1 MLPSPAEDAILSAA
15 AKASQRRRL
24 NVVTSELDK
33 ADYAVIGEK
42 QFKNPKLFPPPST
55 KGLDQPRTI
64 TFGKAAPDD
73 QVERSVKIL
82 GNSVTACY
90 TSDTLAVI
98 AVINDMWQEQGSNP
112 EGQVIGSYSEVARRL
127 GKNDENATRNRS
139 FVKRELD
146 RLRRCILVFSQ
157 FHTSADI
164 KNNHEI
170 TYFSDYFYHEDR
182 KNPSNNYF
190 KAELNKFVIVNLRT
204 GYISSLPLAALLEL
218 KNDNSK
224 PVLLRIDSVLATQE
238 KLELGSTTI
247 YDLLSVDGD
256 SDWFRK
262 PSTRKK
268 VLSAIQE
275 DLDGKVL
282 SSGWTVSV
290 TLEASATTD
299 YKLIFQRGARIT
311 QPRAQTPVRKIVNTD
326 PMLIQ
331 QMVNNMAEVT
341 GDRHGEKLFTL
352 YARSYPEETIHRA
365 ISEFKA
371 DKPSDVRSPGAYFST
386 VLMRITKEQ
395 GYEWIKP

>member
-1 MLPSPAEDAILSAA
+1 
-15 AKASQRRRL
+15 
-24 NVVTSELDK
+24 
-33 ADYAVIGEK
+33 
-42 QFKNPKLFPPPST
+42 
-55 KGLDQPRTI
+55 
-64 TFGKAAPDD
+64 
-73 QVERSVKIL
+73 
-82 GNSVTACY
+82 
-90 TSDTLAVI
+90 
-98 AVINDMWQEQGSNP
+98 
-112 EGQVIGSYSEVARRL
+112 
-127 GKNDENATRNRS
+127 
-139 FVKRELD
+139 
-146 RLRRCILVFSQ
+146 
-157 FHTSADI
+157 
-164 KNNHEI
+164 
-170 TYFSDYFYHEDR
+170 
-182 KNPSNNYF
+182 
-190 KAELNKFVIVNLRT
+190 
-204 GYISSLPLAALLEL
+204 
-218 KNDNSK
+218 
-224 PVLLRIDSVLATQE
+224 
-238 KLELGSTTI
+238 
-247 YDLLSVDGD
+247 LSVDGD

-282 SSGWTVSV
+282 SSGWTVIV

-386 VLMRITKEQ
+386 VLMPITKEQ